1 MSDDEEE
8 RRGRRTRDEHRRRT
22 QTSGREQRSRRQRDT
37 TSRQETTAPTATG
50 AGHGRNLRH
59 WHRDLCG
66 HEHGDGE
73 WRDRMATRPSRVGET
88 CRDSLQN
95 TLVGRSENSVTP
107 GTLDGFARAPP
118 SGECVGN
125 QSVGFSSTTT
135 DGAKTIRVA
144 ASTGVDDS
152 ANPTPDRRVKVRR
165 TEDWERCE

>member
-1 MSDDEEE
+1 MSP
-8 RRGRRTRDEHRRRT
+8 
-22 QTSGREQRSRRQRDT
+22 
-37 TSRQETTAPTATG
+37 QETTAPTATG

-59 WHRDLCG
+59 WHRDRCG
-66 HEHGDGE
+66 HERGDGE
-73 WRDRMATRPSRVGET
+73 RRDRMASRPSRVGET

-118 SGECVGN
+118 SAKCVGN
-125 QSVGFSSTTT
+125 ESVGLSSTTT
-135 DGAKTIRVA
+135 DGAKTMQVT
-144 ASTGVDDS
+144 ASQGVDDS